1 MTSKIDAAKDELA
14 MLLTADDAKL
24 AAQINQLNDR
34 LANVQIEPDK
44 SRWIFGMSRAAY
56 LWLVV
61 LTAFVA
67 ALMAYLAIDFVVSK
81 RFDARLIALEAAQ

>member
-1 MTSKIDAAKDELA
+1 MKSNIHAAKDELA

-24 AAQINQLNDR
+24 AAQINQLNAM
-34 LANVQIEPDK
+34 LANVEIEPDQ

-81 RFDARLIALEAAQ
+81 RFDARLAALEAAE

>member
-1 MTSKIDAAKDELA
+1 MTSNIDAEREELA

-24 AAQINQLNDR
+24 AAQLNQLNAM
-34 LANVQIEPDK
+34 LANVEIEPDK
-44 SRWIFGMSRAAY
+44 SRWIFGMSRAGY

-81 RFDARLIALEAAQ
+81 RFDARLAALEAAE

>member
-1 MTSKIDAAKDELA
+1 MTSNIDAAKDELA
-14 MLLTADDAKL
+14 MLLTAEDAKL
-24 AAQINQLNDR
+24 AAHINQLKPM
-34 LANVQIEPDK
+34 LENVQIEPDK
-44 SRWIFGMSRAAY
+44 SRWIFGMSRAGY

-81 RFDARLIALEAAQ
+81 RFDARLTALEAAQ

>member
-1 MTSKIDAAKDELA
+1 MTSNIDAARDELA
-14 MLLTADDAKL
+14 LHINADRQL
-24 AAQINQLNDR
+24 AAQINHLNDR

-81 RFDARLIALEAAQ
+81 RFDARLTALEAAQ